1 MDGLRR
7 KLSRKIETSRLFVV
21 LGTKNYIDDLK
32 GNDENIMISID
43 VARAMNKP
51 FLMVIDR
58 NLSKE
63 DRQYLEEYF
72 SKDNIMSK
80 IDIDMNNTMSII
92 CMAQEIKRLVP
103 ELKMK
108 EDSDNADLRSYY
120 MMRINNGTCT

>member
-7 KLSRKIETSRLFVV
+7 KLSRKIETSQLFVV
-21 LGTKNYIDDLK
+21 LGIKNYIDDLK

-80 IDIDMNNTMSII
+80 IDMDMTNTMSII